1 MSEIKDRFMNFRV
14 IIIAI
19 LIFGCSESPV
29 IESLSDEEFSVTEL
43 ENVESEPW
51 SIGNFFT
58 TNKEVIPPSSL
69 DQVKEMLSSLKDQGF
84 KFEKAWFNEGA
95 SSCGMLAVVVPSQTV
110 IKVDEYSFGAVD
122 PVELEKF
129 NQLFKP
135 TAEEVFF
142 WCPRKVYEI
151 IPSS

>member
-1 MSEIKDRFMNFRV
+1 
-14 IIIAI
+14 
-19 LIFGCSESPV
+19 
-29 IESLSDEEFSVTEL
+29 
-43 ENVESEPW
+43 
-51 SIGNFFT
+51 
-58 TNKEVIPPSSL
+58 
-69 DQVKEMLSSLKDQGF
+69 
-84 KFEKAWFNEGA
+84 
-95 SSCGMLAVVVPSQTV
+95 MLAVVVPSQTV
-110 IKVDEYSFGAVD
+110 IKVDESIFGAVD